1 MSFTNNAERKSA
13 PEEDSIASATGAPGV
28 APRGRPRDERTEAR
42 IVASVMELLG
52 QRGYAAVTFEEVARR
67 AECSKATIYRRW
79 STKQEMVVA
88 AVKASA
94 AGGTAPPPVDSG
106 TLRGDLLVLLE
117 RLETSMRPDAQLSL
131 LLLHAGI
138 EDPELCEAIEEAAGP
153 TGARLPQN
161 VLQAAVA
168 RGELPADAD
177 PFAYEEVAGA
187 TLLVRRLNGLTT
199 DASYR
204 ELLVDHVLLPA
215 LKADGPAGQRGIFS
229 GDPTPA

>member
-1 MSFTNNAERKSA
+1 
-13 PEEDSIASATGAPGV
+13 
-28 APRGRPRDERTEAR
+28 
-42 IVASVMELLG
+42 
-52 QRGYAAVTFEEVARR
+52 
-67 AECSKATIYRRW
+67 
-79 STKQEMVVA
+79 MVVA

-94 AGGTAPPPVDSG
+94 TGGSAPPPVETG

-117 RLETSMRPDAQLSL
+117 RLEASMSLDGQLSL

-199 DASYR
+199 DAAYR
-204 ELLVDHVLLPA
+204 ELLVDHILLPA
-215 LKADGPAGQRGIFS
+215 LKSGGSAGQRGIFS
-229 GDPTPA
+229 GGPTPASGRPPLTPT